1 MPHALFQP
9 PGGRASPGG
18 EGGFR
23 SLAERP
29 STGFRIRSGAW
40 VGFGRRLGATPGPW
54 LGLVGALV
62 PAAVLACPS
71 CTARAPESP
80 GGAGELLLALMLVPF
95 ALVGVG
101 LWAARRAGREERAS
115 APVE

>member
-18 EGGFR
+18 WEGYR
-23 SLAERP
+23 SLAGRL
-29 STGFRIRSGAW
+29 SSGLGTGLGSWLMWLGSRLRSS
-40 VGFGRRLGATPGPW
+40 LGPW
-54 LGLVGALV
+54 LGLLGALL
-62 PAAVLACPS
+62 PAVALACPS

-95 ALVGVG
+95 ALV
-101 LWAARRAGREERAS
+101 
-115 APVE
+115 

>member
-1 MPHALFQP
+1 MSQALFQP

-18 EGGFR
+18 WGGFR
-23 SLAERP
+23 SLAGRL
-29 STGFRIRSGAW
+29 SRRS
-40 VGFGRRLGATPGPW
+40 GPW
-54 LGLVGALV
+54 LGLAGGLV
-62 PAAVLACPS
+62 PAVALACPS

-101 LWAARRAGREERAS
+101 LWAAWRAGRASPGAERAS
-115 APVE
+115 APVEQEHP

>member
-1 MPHALFQP
+1 MPHAPFLP
-9 PGGRASPGG
+9 LDGRASPGG
-18 EGGFR
+18 WGGFR
-23 SLAERP
+23 PLAGRP
-29 STGFRIRSGAW
+29 IA
-40 VGFGRRLGATPGPW
+40 RLGSW
-54 LGLVGALV
+54 LGLLAGLV

-101 LWAARRAGREERAS
+101 LWAARRAGPEAPGAERAS
-115 APVE
+115 APVEQEHP

>member
-1 MPHALFQP
+1 MRASPEAVAHALFQP
-9 PGGRASPGG
+9 PGGRTSPGG
-18 EGGFR
+18 WGGFR
-23 SLAERP
+23 SLA
-29 STGFRIRSGAW
+29 GF
-40 VGFGRRLGATPGPW
+40 GPW
-54 LGLVGALV
+54 LGLVGGLV

-101 LWAARRAGREERAS
+101 LWAARRAGRDTPGAERAS
-115 APVE
+115 APVEQEHP

>member
-1 MPHALFQP
+1 MSQALFLP

-18 EGGFR
+18 WGGFR
-23 SLAERP
+23 VLA
-29 STGFRIRSGAW
+29 
-40 VGFGRRLGATPGPW
+40 LGGW

-62 PAAVLACPS
+62 PAAAWACPS

-101 LWAARRAGREERAS
+101 LWAARRAGREAPGAARAS
-115 APVE
+115 APVEQEHP

>member
-1 MPHALFQP
+1 MSQALFQP

-18 EGGFR
+18 RGGFR
-23 SLAERP
+23 SLA
-29 STGFRIRSGAW
+29 
-40 VGFGRRLGATPGPW
+40 GPW
-54 LGLVGALV
+54 LGLLGLLGGLM
-62 PAAVLACPS
+62 PAVALACPS

-101 LWAARRAGREERAS
+101 LWAARRAGSGAPEAERAS
-115 APVE
+115 APVEQEHP

>member
-1 MPHALFQP
+1 MSQALFQP
-9 PGGRASPGG
+9 PRGRASPGG
-18 EGGFR
+18 WGGLR
-23 SLAERP
+23 SLPARLSP
-29 STGFRIRSGAW
+29 GVWSG
-40 VGFGRRLGATPGPW
+40 
-54 LGLVGALV
+54 LGLLGGLV
-62 PAAVLACPS
+62 PAVARACPS

-115 APVE
+115 APVEQEHP